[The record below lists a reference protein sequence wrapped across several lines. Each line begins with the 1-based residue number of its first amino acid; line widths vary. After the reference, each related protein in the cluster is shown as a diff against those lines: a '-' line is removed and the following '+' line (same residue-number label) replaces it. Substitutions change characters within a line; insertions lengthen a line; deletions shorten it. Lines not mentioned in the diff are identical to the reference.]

1 MFCSNCG
8 KENNDLGK
16 FCVFCGNQ
24 LKPINNGKA
33 VYSDLQN
40 QYKDKIVGQLVEA
53 YFEDKVVENDVFYK
67 RAELYDMDEQQVAHI
82 ISSVQDNIK
91 KVNAFIEKLY
101 EGKGGLKGLWSKRKH
116 KV

>member
-8 KENNDLGK
+8 KENNDQGK

-24 LKPINNGKA
+24 LKPINNGKE

-91 KVNAFIEKLY
+91 KVNAFIEKRNAFSSG
-101 EGKGGLKGLWSKRKH
+101 GKLRDWS
-116 KV
+116 V